1 MKVFI
6 GQGSFKLLYNGG
18 RLLLEEFGNAGYY
31 LGREWNEY
39 ICLAKNVIGSRKLST
54 LARLYEHCRRNR
66 SWSILGPEEQAK
78 KKKKE
83 QASVYK
89 PWEPKWEYQ
98 CCSWEVNGFQGMK
111 LFGILSNTM
120 YTAISYFPVKASLP
134 SALTLFKKD
143 SQLSAD
149 GLCFLVWIFFE
160 IPFQL
165 PISEIRVFLEMYS
178 LKSSITRM

>member
-18 RLLLEEFGNAGYY
+18 RLLLLEFGNAGYY

-66 SWSILGPEEQAK
+66 SWSILGPEEQA
-78 KKKKE
+78 
-83 QASVYK
+83 SVYK

-120 YTAISYFPVKASLP
+120 YTAMSYFPVKASLP
-134 SALTLFKKD
+134 SALTLFKED

-165 PISEIRVFLEMYS
+165 PISEIRVFLETYS
-178 LKSSITRM
+178 LTSSITRM